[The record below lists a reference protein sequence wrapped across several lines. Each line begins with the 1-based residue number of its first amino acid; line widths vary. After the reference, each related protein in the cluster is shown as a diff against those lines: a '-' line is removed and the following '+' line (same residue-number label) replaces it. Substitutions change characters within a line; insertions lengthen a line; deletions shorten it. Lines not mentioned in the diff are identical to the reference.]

1 MTRERGRDVMRVRER
16 QRAQRVIESEAS
28 CKGFYFDPLRIQ
40 FQMTPYRENNNN
52 NNNNNKTMLWIQN
65 GAI

>member
-28 CKGFYFDPLRIQ
+28 SEGFYFDPLRIQ
-40 FQMTPYRENNNN
+40 FQTMPYRE
-52 NNNNNKTMLWIQN
+52 KRRRRRRQCFGDKMVPFK
-65 GAI
+65 A